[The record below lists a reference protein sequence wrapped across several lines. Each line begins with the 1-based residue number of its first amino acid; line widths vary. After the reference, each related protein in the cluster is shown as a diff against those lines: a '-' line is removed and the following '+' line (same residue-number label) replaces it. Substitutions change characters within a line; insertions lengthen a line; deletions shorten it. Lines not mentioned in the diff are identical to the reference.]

1 MPHKPSLI
9 QQVEHLGAKHG
20 HGAQKGQPALFAG
33 KKQPRQQH
41 AATRQPVRPAGQ
53 QAGQRIHRAFG
64 RLHKAGLRRILAQRV
79 QRLGREYLRR
89 VKAPAL

>member
-41 AATRQPVRPAGQ
+41 AAKGADG
-53 QAGQRIHRAFG
+53 
-64 RLHKAGLRRILAQRV
+64 KAGERFVQGHRKVQKDLLAV
-79 QRLGREYLRR
+79 CT
-89 VKAPAL
+89 KPACDAFSLSASSAWGVNTSGA